1 MLRFNFTIKVIFFT
15 CEVFALTNSSFTL
28 WRAASIAKCLHWIS
42 LVYHFRSWNKIRVLK
57 TTVKPNNKK
66 DFIPQSRPL
75 SWLNF
80 LLICAY
86 CLLIQRLVMPKVF
99 QGSCCCCWLVMKYEF
114 VRDFKIMSLTKG
126 KKVLGNLEG
135 QSLFYRIITPMFRG
149 TSTLSSCFPAV
160 YYFNYN

>member
-28 WRAASIAKCLHWIS
+28 RRAASIAKCLHWIS

-57 TTVKPNNKK
+57 TTVKSNNKK
-66 DFIPQSRPL
+66 DLISQSIPL

-86 CLLIQRLVMPKVF
+86 CLLIQRLVMPKAF
-99 QGSCCCCWLVMKYEF
+99 QGSCCWLVMTYQFETL
-114 VRDFKIMSLTKG
+114 KIMSLTKG
-126 KKVLGNLEG
+126 KKVLANLEG
-135 QSLFYRIITPMFRG
+135 QPLFYRIITPMFRG
-149 TSTLSSCFPAV
+149 TSTLSFCFPAV
-160 YYFNYN
+160 